1 VKHSSIRILL
11 ALIAQYNY
19 ELNQLNVKTAFLHGD
34 LEEEIYITQPLGFR
48 TAEKEKLVFKLQKPF
63 YGLKQSP
70 RLWYKRFDKFMI
82 GFAYTRSLYDTCVY
96 FRKVPSGECI
106 YLLLY
111 VDDML
116 IGSTN
121 RSSIDKLK
129 ARLSLAFEIMDL
141 GEGKRIL
148 GMEIDK
154 DWVKGKLSLTWK
166 ALTKGSTEV

>member
-1 VKHSSIRILL
+1 
-11 ALIAQYNY
+11 
-19 ELNQLNVKTAFLHGD
+19 
-34 LEEEIYITQPLGFR
+34 
-48 TAEKEKLVFKLQKPF
+48 
-63 YGLKQSP
+63 
-70 RLWYKRFDKFMI
+70 MI

-129 ARLSLAFEIMDL
+129 ARLSLEFEITDL

-148 GMEIDK
+148 GMEIEK
-154 DWVKGKLSLTWK
+154 DRVKGKLSLT
-166 ALTKGSTEV
+166 

>member
-1 VKHSSIRILL
+1 
-11 ALIAQYNY
+11 
-19 ELNQLNVKTAFLHGD
+19 
-34 LEEEIYITQPLGFR
+34 
-48 TAEKEKLVFKLQKPF
+48 
-63 YGLKQSP
+63 
-70 RLWYKRFDKFMI
+70 
-82 GFAYTRSLYDTCVY
+82 
-96 FRKVPSGECI
+96 
-106 YLLLY
+106 
-111 VDDML
+111 ML